1 MASENVPSS
10 ILDMLKVFLAAK
22 ARGEQAFLFL
32 ETKNGTLT
40 TKYRS
45 VEAIAG
51 IPASTSPSTT
61 KIKKVNPARAR
72 RSMLRQ
78 EQFFQKKIAENK
90 ERQLRGG
97 KQNGESHAAQ
107 DVGNTSNKPCQ
118 LLVNLGQIETSLETR
133 PSLDSPI
140 PQVDGGDREKIML
153 EDHYSFVSDFGEED
167 ILFSLEEVFPPEKI
181 ATLLSRV
188 RVSPLSADHQCHMML
203 RPVQGKKTSWPALGP
218 ENVDVFRE
226 VKIIE

>member
-1 MASENVPSS
+1 
-10 ILDMLKVFLAAK
+10 
-22 ARGEQAFLFL
+22 
-32 ETKNGTLT
+32 
-40 TKYRS
+40 
-45 VEAIAG
+45 
-51 IPASTSPSTT
+51 
-61 KIKKVNPARAR
+61 
-72 RSMLRQ
+72 
-78 EQFFQKKIAENK
+78 
-90 ERQLRGG
+90 
-97 KQNGESHAAQ
+97 
-107 DVGNTSNKPCQ
+107 
-118 LLVNLGQIETSLETR
+118 
-133 PSLDSPI
+133 
-140 PQVDGGDREKIML
+140 ML